1 MKNKDA
7 PYGNASPHH
16 TQGDHT
22 APLLLEK
29 PINAGPGTELHGFT
43 GRLVRKLADRFQFAP
58 TGDLKPATPE
68 TPRHPADVRGLHW
81 TRKGRVEVN
90 RLINPALLKNGV
102 ALFCGENNA
111 EMRKL
116 RDWYEEYGGAAIVVE
131 EKAPPLDWL
140 AENYATLDFCFV
152 DSDYVGE
159 VESLVD
165 LGLRLRVLAPRLPVI
180 LGSRRV
186 TANDFSVERIAIC
199 DATLKMPISRT
210 AFLLGIQSAL
220 QNNKYAQERQP
231 KLS

>member
-7 PYGNASPHH
+7 PYEIAPRHEELGGRTS
-16 TQGDHT
+16 
-22 APLLLEK
+22 PLLLEK
-29 PINAGPGTELHGFT
+29 PVNAGPLTELQGLT
-43 GRLVRKLADRFQFAP
+43 GRLVRKLAETLQFAP
-58 TGDLKPATPE
+58 GGLRQPAE
-68 TPRHPADVRGLHW
+68 VQKPRHPADVRGLRW
-81 TRKGRVEVN
+81 TRQGRVEVN

-131 EKAPPLDWL
+131 EKSPPLDWL

-165 LGLRLRVLAPRLPVI
+165 LGLRLRVLAPRLPI
-180 LGSRRV
+180 IMGSRRV

-199 DATLKMPISRT
+199 DTTLKMPVSQT
-210 AFLLGIQSAL
+210 AFLLGIQSEL
-220 QNNKYAQERQP
+220 QNNKYSQDRQSKMP
-231 KLS
+231 